1 VPLFPARALMV
12 SAMAFGMIALALT
25 AVGLYGVVATSVG
38 QRTREIGVR
47 MALGARPGVV
57 LGGVLRESIAI
68 VAVGAVA
75 GLVLGYFA
83 INALRSVVS
92 DLDGMDAVTAA
103 SVAALLVAC
112 AVIAAWIP
120 ARRAAAIDPVRA
132 LRM

>member
-1 VPLFPARALMV
+1 MRTITLVFV
-12 SAMAFGMIALALT
+12 SLIGMCL
-25 AVGLYGVVATSVG
+25 
-38 QRTREIGVR
+38 
-47 MALGARPGVV
+47 
-57 LGGVLRESIAI
+57 
-68 VAVGAVA
+68 
-75 GLVLGYFA
+75 LGYFA